1 MGKWKYFTDWQTS
14 IFPISM
20 NITVLKDSAYKI
32 ICDEKR
38 RITRTIKKQYRWIK
52 GCKRFDIRKKAV
64 KNFWNRYS
72 ASFP

>member
-1 MGKWKYFTDWQTS
+1 MEILYRLANFYISYFHEH
-14 IFPISM
+14 
-20 NITVLKDSAYKI
+20 TVLKDSAYKI

-38 RITRTIKKQYRWIK
+38 RITRTFKKQYRWIQ
-52 GCKRFDIRKKAV
+52 GCKQFDIRKKAV